1 MAGKGDYP
9 TNSKKGLKI
18 FTKKGIMYTLISS
31 PIWRNMKEEL
41 LSFIKSIEESAG
53 LKLKIFLED
62 GSPIDEVGQK
72 LSYLPLSNVEVDRQN
87 NLTIFPFT
95 YSGQNYYC
103 ALEGVNQEQLV
114 YASLVKKLVENGTR
128 KELGLSKTDFLRAV
142 LFGEVN
148 HTQID
153 RYIKKFRIKDKPVYV
168 MILSGKQSEM
178 VLIKSILSNYCYS
191 SGDFVQ
197 EIDASNLAF
206 VKFSDEESGEYQS
219 PTEYAEFL
227 RQSLYEETGIFVRVS
242 VGSKV
247 SELSKMGI
255 SFSQALSTA
264 RMSENFS
271 SHGEVHA
278 FKEYVLIKIIEDLPR
293 HKINE
298 YLEILKDSGAKEIFN
313 DKEMVATAEE
323 FMENGLNVSETAR
336 KMYLHRNTLMYR
348 LDKIENAT
356 GLDIRKFADAVTFRL
371 IIILSKL
378 SR

>member
-1 MAGKGDYP
+1 
-9 TNSKKGLKI
+9 
-18 FTKKGIMYTLISS
+18 
-31 PIWRNMKEEL
+31 MKEEV
-41 LSFIKSIEESAG
+41 LSFIKSIEDGTG
-53 LKLKIFLED
+53 LKLKIYLED
-62 GSPIDEVGQK
+62 GNPIDNIGQ
-72 LSYLPLSNVEVDRQN
+72 PLSHFPLGAVETDAQN
-87 NLTIFPFT
+87 NCTIFPLQ
-95 YSGQNYYC
+95 YGSQNYYGV
-103 ALEGVNQEQLV
+103 LEGAKKEQTV
-114 YASLVKKLVENGTR
+114 YASLVKKLAERTEK
-128 KELGLSKTDFLRAV
+128 KEIGLSKADFLRAV

-153 RYIKKFRIKDKPVYV
+153 RYVKKFRIKDGPVCV
-168 MILSGKQSEM
+168 MILSGQKSDIA
-178 VLIKSILSNYCYS
+178 LIKSILINYCS
-191 SGDFVQ
+191 SSNDFVQ
-197 EIDASNLAF
+197 EVDAFNLAF
-206 VKFSDEESGEYQS
+206 VKFSDGESGEYQS

-227 RQSLYEETGIFVRVS
+227 RQSLYEETGVFVRVS
-242 VGSKV
+242 IGSRVNELAQVGV
-247 SELSKMGI
+247 

-264 RMSENFS
+264 RMSESFS

-298 YLEILKDSGAKEIFN
+298 YLEILKDSGAKEIFA
-313 DKEMVATAEE
+313 DKEMLETAEE